1 MTLTLDPNEVLT
13 GRFAP
18 CTSGLRLLIT
28 LPEVARRARAGGV
41 FVSPAGLKFCD
52 AFSPSPMNK
61 MNLTRRGIC
70 RGKISL
76 QKKNQPTSKKG
87 RNQRQINE

>member
-1 MTLTLDPNEVLT
+1 MTLTLDHNEVLT

-18 CTSGLRLLIT
+18 CTSGPWLLIT
-28 LPEVARRARAGGV
+28 LPEVARRAIVGGV

-52 AFSPSPMNK
+52 AFSLSPMNK

-76 QKKNQPTSKKG
+76 RKKSTNLEERTQSAPNQ
-87 RNQRQINE
+87 

>member
-1 MTLTLDPNEVLT
+1 MKAAPTLNNL
-13 GRFAP
+13 RFAP

-28 LPEVARRARAGGV
+28 LVAAARHAMAGGV
-41 FVSPAGLKFCD
+41 FVLPAGLKFCE
-52 AFSPSPMNK
+52 AFGLSPMNK

-76 QKKNQPTSKKG
+76 RKNQPTSKKG

>member
-1 MTLTLDPNEVLT
+1 M
-13 GRFAP
+13 
-18 CTSGLRLLIT
+18 
-28 LPEVARRARAGGV
+28 AGGV

-61 MNLTRRGIC
+61 MNLTRREIC

-76 QKKNQPTSKKG
+76 RKKSTNLEERTPSAPNQ
-87 RNQRQINE
+87 

>member
-1 MTLTLDPNEVLT
+1 MTLPLDHNEVLSD
-13 GRFAP
+13 RFVP

-28 LPEVARRARAGGV
+28 LAAAARRARAGGV
-41 FVSPAGLKFCD
+41 VVSPAGLKFCD
-52 AFSPSPMNK
+52 AFNPSPMNK
-61 MNLTRRGIC
+61 MNLTRREIC

-76 QKKNQPTSKKG
+76 RKNQPTSKKG

>member
-1 MTLTLDPNEVLT
+1 M
-13 GRFAP
+13 
-18 CTSGLRLLIT
+18 
-28 LPEVARRARAGGV
+28 AGGV
-41 FVSPAGLKFCD
+41 FVLPAGLKFCE
-52 AFSPSPMNK
+52 AFGLSPMNK

-76 QKKNQPTSKKG
+76 RKNQPTSKKG

>member
-1 MTLTLDPNEVLT
+1 MTLTLNNNQVLS

-18 CTSGLRLLIT
+18 CTSGLCLLIT
-28 LPEVARRARAGGV
+28 LPEVARRAKAGGV
-41 FVSPAGLKFCD
+41 FVSPAGLKSCD

-61 MNLTRRGIC
+61 MNLTRREIC

-76 QKKNQPTSKKG
+76 QKNQPTSKKG
-87 RNQRQINE
+87 RNQRQVNE

>member
-1 MTLTLDPNEVLT
+1 MTLPLDQDEVLS

-28 LPEVARRARAGGV
+28 LAAAARRARAGGV
-41 FVSPAGLKFCD
+41 FGSPAGLKFCG
-52 AFSPSPMNK
+52 AFNPPPMNK
-61 MNLTRRGIC
+61 MNLTRREIC

-76 QKKNQPTSKKG
+76 RTKSTNLEERTPSAPNQ
-87 RNQRQINE
+87 